1 MKKECY
7 NLLVNQI
14 QNIMNKIAR
23 KDSMRYF
30 DHLIGVINFADK
42 HHLNAN
48 VTSRCNNVGN
58 NKHKWMK
65 KVVVNNVNGNTFTME
80 FVVTYNIPKN
90 TQHIK
95 ILRWCENDKTLDN
108 FTGFTSCDNSLGT
121 RFCLSHSE
129 LFTNTPK
136 TIYPFERENSRENL
150 VTEKVFGIDDM
161 GIGEEVYMPVRLT
174 DRVRGEYTITLPTG
188 TVIRVR
194 EGDIKNTCIRVIKRK
209 VAKKR

>member
-1 MKKECY
+1 
-7 NLLVNQI
+7 
-14 QNIMNKIAR
+14 MNKITR

-30 DHLIGVINFADK
+30 DRLIGVINFADK

-48 VTSRCNNVGN
+48 VTSHSDNVDN

-65 KVVVNNVNGNTFTME
+65 KVVVNNVNGNSFMVE

-90 TQHIK
+90 SQHIK
-95 ILRWCENDKTLDN
+95 ILRWCENGKTFDN

-121 RFCLSHSE
+121 RFCLSHSD

-136 TIYPFERENSRENL
+136 KIYPFEREISRENL

-161 GIGEEVYMPVRLT
+161 GIGEEVYMPVRLS
-174 DRVRGEYTITLPTG
+174 DRVRGNYTITLPTG
-188 TVIRVR
+188 TVIRVC
-194 EGDIKNTCIRVIKRK
+194 EDDIKNTCIRVIKRK

>member
-1 MKKECY
+1 
-7 NLLVNQI
+7 
-14 QNIMNKIAR
+14 MNKINR

-30 DHLIGVINFADK
+30 DRLIWVINFADK
-42 HHLNAN
+42 HHLSSN
-48 VTSRCNNVGN
+48 VKSRSDNVGN
-58 NKHKWMK
+58 NKHKWMNK
-65 KVVVNNVNGNTFTME
+65 IVVNNVNGNSFMVE

-90 TQHIK
+90 TQHVK
-95 ILRWCENDKTLDN
+95 ILRWCENGKTFDN
-108 FTGFTSCDNSLGT
+108 FTGFTDCDNSLGT
-121 RFCLSHSE
+121 RFCLSHTD
-129 LFTNTPK
+129 LYMHAPK
-136 TIYPFERENSRENL
+136 PIYQFERESSRENL

-161 GIGEEVYMPVRLT
+161 GIGEEVYMPVRLS

>member
-1 MKKECY
+1 
-7 NLLVNQI
+7 
-14 QNIMNKIAR
+14 MNKITR

-30 DHLIGVINFADK
+30 DRLIGVINFADK
-42 HHLNAN
+42 HHLNTN
-48 VTSRCNNVGN
+48 VTSRCDNVGN
-58 NKHKWMK
+58 NKHKWLK
-65 KVVVNNVNGNTFTME
+65 RVVVNNVNGNSFTVE

-90 TQHIK
+90 SQHIK

-136 TIYPFERENSRENL
+136 KIYPFERENSRENL

-161 GIGEEVYMPVRLT
+161 GIGEEIFMPVRLSN
-174 DRVRGEYTITLPTG
+174 RVRGEYTITLPTG

-194 EGDIKNTCIRVIKRK
+194 EEDIKNTCIRVIKRK

>member
-1 MKKECY
+1 
-7 NLLVNQI
+7 
-14 QNIMNKIAR
+14 MNKITR

-30 DHLIGVINFADK
+30 DRLISVINFADK
-42 HHLNAN
+42 HHMNTN
-48 VTSRCNNVGN
+48 VTSRWDNIGN
-58 NKHKWMK
+58 NKHKWMWE
-65 KVVVNNVNGNTFTME
+65 VVVNNVNGNSFTVE
-80 FVVTYNIPKN
+80 FTVTYDIPKN
-90 TQHIK
+90 SQHIK
-95 ILRWCENDKTLDN
+95 ILRWYENGNTFDN

-121 RFCLSHSE
+121 RFCLSHTD
-129 LFTNTPK
+129 LFMNAPK
-136 TIYPFERENSRENL
+136 PIYSFERENSRENL

-161 GIGEEVYMPVRLT
+161 GIGEEVYMPVRLS

>member
-1 MKKECY
+1 
-7 NLLVNQI
+7 
-14 QNIMNKIAR
+14 MNKITR

-30 DHLIGVINFADK
+30 DRLIGVINFANK
-42 HHLNAN
+42 HHLNTN
-48 VTSRCNNVGN
+48 VTYHGDNVGN

-65 KVVVNNVNGNTFTME
+65 KVVVNNVNGNSFMVE

-90 TQHIK
+90 SQHIK
-95 ILRWCENDKTLDN
+95 ILRWCENGKTFDN

-121 RFCLSHSE
+121 RFCLSHSD

-136 TIYPFERENSRENL
+136 KIYPFEREISRENL

-161 GIGEEVYMPVRLT
+161 GIGEEVYMPVRLS
-174 DRVRGEYTITLPTG
+174 DRVRGNYTITLPTG
-188 TVIRVR
+188 TVIRVC
-194 EGDIKNTCIRVIKRK
+194 EDDIKNTCIRVIKRK

>member
-1 MKKECY
+1 M
-7 NLLVNQI
+7 NQI
-14 QNIMNKIAR
+14 TR

-30 DHLIGVINFADK
+30 DRLIGVINFADK
-42 HHLNAN
+42 HHLNNN
-48 VTSRCNNVGN
+48 VTSRWDNVGN
-58 NKHKWMK
+58 NKHKCMWN
-65 KVVVNNVNGNTFTME
+65 VVVNNVNGNSFTVE
-80 FVVTYNIPKN
+80 FTVTYDIPKN
-90 TQHIK
+90 SQHIK
-95 ILRWCENDKTLDN
+95 ILRWCENGTTFDN

-121 RFCLSHSE
+121 RFCLSHTD
-129 LFTNTPK
+129 LFMNAPK
-136 TIYPFERENSRENL
+136 TIYQFERESSRENL

-209 VAKKR
+209 IAKKR

>member
-1 MKKECY
+1 
-7 NLLVNQI
+7 
-14 QNIMNKIAR
+14 MNKITR

-30 DHLIGVINFADK
+30 DRLIGVINFADK

-48 VTSRCNNVGN
+48 ITSHWDNVGN

-65 KVVVNNVNGNTFTME
+65 KVAVNNVNGKSFMVE

-90 TQHIK
+90 SQHIK
-95 ILRWCENDKTLDN
+95 ILRWCENGKTFDN

-121 RFCLSHSE
+121 RFCLSHSD
-129 LFTNTPK
+129 LFTNTPR
-136 TIYPFERENSRENL
+136 TIYQFERENSRENL

-161 GIGEEVYMPVRLT
+161 GIGEEVYMPVRLSN
-174 DRVRGEYTITLPTG
+174 RVRGEYTITLPTG

-194 EGDIKNTCIRVIKRK
+194 EDDIKNTCIRVIKRK